1 MVLPKRDRLKVGTV
15 LVIQI
20 FLGLLDLAGV
30 AAVGILGALA
40 VSGVASRAPGSRIF
54 EFLSFF
60 NIEASS
66 LQHQATFLGLLAAGL
81 LIAKTFIS
89 IVFSRRILFFLSR
102 RGSVIS
108 YELVSKLLSQPLQKL
123 HSHSLQE
130 NLYSVTA
137 GVSTVTIGVLATSI
151 NLLADISLL
160 AIMCAG
166 LFVVD
171 TLIAISTL
179 GIFGIIGF
187 LLYKLMNQRARE
199 LGISQAELMITSNQ
213 RVSEILGTYREAVV
227 KNRRAYYAN
236 EIGRERLKI
245 SDVAAE
251 IAFMPNISKYVI
263 ELTVVL
269 GALGISALQFSLR
282 DASHAVAVLSVFLAA
297 STRIAPAV
305 LRVQQGAIGIRASLG
320 SANPTLELVDSLS
333 NVPQLPN
340 SVDDIDITHSG
351 FTASVALKDLSLTY
365 PTASKPSITKIS
377 IDISEG
383 ESVAIV
389 GPSGAGKTTL
399 VDVILGVLQPDS
411 GSVRISNHSPIES
424 IVKWPGA
431 LAYVPQDVLI
441 IHGTIRENVALGYS
455 LDACSD
461 ELIWDA
467 LRVAQ
472 LEEFVKVLPDGLS
485 TSVGDR
491 GVKISGGQRQRLGIA
506 RAMLTKPKLLVLDE
520 ATSSLDGQTEAD
532 VSSAV
537 QSMHGSVTVIM
548 IAHRLSTVRNVD
560 RVVYLSEGQLLAQGS
575 FDSVRSVV
583 SDFDEQAKLMGL

>member
-1 MVLPKRDRLKVGTV
+1 L
-15 LVIQI
+15 IQI

-30 AAVGILGALA
+30 AAVGVLGALA

-54 EFLSFF
+54 EFLSFL
-60 NIEASS
+60 NIESASI
-66 LQHQATFLGLLAAGL
+66 QYQAMFLGLLAAGL

-89 IVFSRRILFFLSR
+89 IVFSRKIIFFLSR

-108 YELVSKLLSQPLQKL
+108 SDLISKLLSQPLQKL
-123 HSHSLQE
+123 QAHSLQE
-130 NLYSVTA
+130 NLYSVTS
-137 GVSTVTIGVLATSI
+137 GVSTITIGVLATSV

-160 AIMCAG
+160 IIMCAG

-171 TLIAISTL
+171 TLVAVSTL
-179 GIFGIIGF
+179 GMFGLIGF

-213 RVSEILGTYREAVV
+213 RVSEIIGTYREAVV
-227 KNRRAYYAN
+227 KNRRAFYAQ
-236 EIGRERLKI
+236 EIGRERLKL

-282 DASHAVAVLSVFLAA
+282 DASQAVAVLSVFLAA

-320 SANPTLELVDSLS
+320 SATPTLELVDSLS
-333 NVPQLPN
+333 NVPALPL
-340 SVDDIDITHSG
+340 SIDFIDTGHSG
-351 FTASVALKDLSLTY
+351 FVASVTIKELSLTY
-365 PTASKPSITKIS
+365 PTAQKPSVENMS
-377 IDISEG
+377 LEISEG

-399 VDVILGVLQPDS
+399 VDIILGVLHPDS
-411 GSVRISNHSPIES
+411 GVVRISGNSPIEA

-441 IHGTIRENVALGYS
+441 IHGSIRENVALGYS
-455 LDACSD
+455 LSECSD

-467 LRVAQ
+467 LKVAQ
-472 LEEFVKVLPDGLS
+472 LEEFVKNLPDQLS
-485 TSVGDR
+485 TPVGDR

-537 QSMHGSVTVIM
+537 QAMHGSVTVIM

-560 RVVYLSEGQLLAQGS
+560 RVVYLSEGKLLAEGS
-575 FDSVRSVV
+575 FESVREVV
-583 SDFDEQAKLMGL
+583 PDFDEQAKLMGL